1 MKAEGDFTQMVLS
14 DGLPPQ
20 EQQASSEILSA
31 GRGSWLGWGGGGLRM
46 GEDRKGLFVQIDS
59 S

>member
-1 MKAEGDFTQMVLS
+1 MKAEGDFTQMVSS
-14 DGLPPQ
+14 DWSSPLETADIFRDPQ
-20 EQQASSEILSA
+20 SRQ
-31 GRGSWLGWGGGGLRM
+31 GVGGGAQM